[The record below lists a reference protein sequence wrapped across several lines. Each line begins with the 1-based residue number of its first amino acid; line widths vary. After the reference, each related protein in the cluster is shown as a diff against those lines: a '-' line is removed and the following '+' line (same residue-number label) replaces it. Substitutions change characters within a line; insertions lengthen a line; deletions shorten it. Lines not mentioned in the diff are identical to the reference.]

1 MLDLAVL
8 VDVPSL
14 IIVLGASF
22 VSSFILYTK
31 VKPALDLCSK
41 TILGVGCL
49 GAQIGLIQVIQTL
62 DPVSSPDVLLL
73 VSVVIVLPMLY
84 AGVGYAL
91 VSTSPVSHPNP
102 VGSIPLFRKL
112 ASLIA
117 LVGVFLWAILFV
129 PEASYF
135 DPLALII
142 FFAFVVI
149 FGVINKGKNGNI
161 NFLKVA
167 YNTLVM
173 SIVWSSAGLLGAI
186 ARSADPRQIGPFLA
200 FAVLLATYATSLC
213 ILVEFFYAMTQRERD
228 VNLNFGWQEFLLI
241 GSVSIVV
248 PLVIMWGSVQW

>member
-14 IIVLGASF
+14 IIVLGASS

-49 GAQIGLIQVIQTL
+49 GAQIGLVQALAQ
-62 DPVSSPDVLLL
+62 VSSPDVLLL
-73 VSVVIVLPMLY
+73 VSVIIVIPMLY

-112 ASLIA
+112 ASLTA
-117 LVGVFLWAILFV
+117 LVGVFLWAILVV
-129 PEASYF
+129 PEASFF
-135 DPLALII
+135 DPLALIV

-186 ARSADPRQIGPFLA
+186 ARYADPTQIGPFLG
-200 FAVLLATYATSLC
+200 FAVLLSTYATSLY

-228 VNLNFGWQEFLLI
+228 VNLNFGWQEFLLV

-248 PLVIMWGSVQW
+248 PITLILGTVQR

>member
-49 GAQIGLIQVIQTL
+49 GAQIGLVQALAQ
-62 DPVSSPDVLLL
+62 VSSPDVLLL
-73 VSVVIVLPMLY
+73 VSVIIVIPMLY

-112 ASLIA
+112 ASLTA
-117 LVGVFLWAILFV
+117 LVGVFLWAILVV
-129 PEASYF
+129 PEASFF
-135 DPLALII
+135 DPLALIV

-186 ARSADPRQIGPFLA
+186 ARYADPTQIGPFLG

-228 VNLNFGWQEFLLI
+228 VNLNFGWQEFLLV

-248 PLVIMWGSVQW
+248 PITLILGTVQR

>member
-49 GAQIGLIQVIQTL
+49 GAQIGLVQALAQ
-62 DPVSSPDVLLL
+62 VSSPDVLLL
-73 VSVVIVLPMLY
+73 VSVIIVIPMLY

-117 LVGVFLWAILFV
+117 LVGVFLWAILVV
-129 PEASYF
+129 PEASFF
-135 DPLALII
+135 DPLALIV

-186 ARSADPRQIGPFLA
+186 ARYADPTQIGPFLG
-200 FAVLLATYATSLC
+200 FAVLLSTYATSLY

-228 VNLNFGWQEFLLI
+228 VNLNFGWQEFFLV

-248 PLVIMWGSVQW
+248 PITLILGTVQR

>member
-1 MLDLAVL
+1 MLDLAIL

-14 IIVLGASF
+14 FIVLGASF
-22 VSSFILYTK
+22 VSSLILYTK

-49 GAQIGLIQVIQTL
+49 GAQIGLIQALAQ
-62 DPVSSPDVLLL
+62 VSSPDVLLL
-73 VSVVIVLPMLY
+73 VSVIIVIPMLY

-117 LVGVFLWAILFV
+117 LVGVFLWAILVV
-129 PEASYF
+129 PEASFF

-186 ARSADPRQIGPFLA
+186 ARYTDPTQIGPFLA
-200 FAVLLATYATSLC
+200 FAVLLSTYATSLC

-228 VNLNFGWQEFLLI
+228 VNLNFGWQEFLLV

-248 PLVIMWGSVQW
+248 PITLILGTVQR

>member
-14 IIVLGASF
+14 LIVLGASF
-22 VSSFILYTK
+22 VSSLILYTK

-49 GAQIGLIQVIQTL
+49 GAQIGLIQALAQ
-62 DPVSSPDVLLL
+62 VSSPDVLLL
-73 VSVVIVLPMLY
+73 VSVIIVIPMLY

-117 LVGVFLWAILFV
+117 LVGVFLWAILVV
-129 PEASYF
+129 PEASFF

-149 FGVINKGKNGNI
+149 FSVINKGKNGNI
-161 NFLKVA
+161 KFLKVA

-186 ARSADPRQIGPFLA
+186 ARYTDPTQIGPFLA
-200 FAVLLATYATSLC
+200 FAVLLSTYATSLC

-228 VNLNFGWQEFLLI
+228 VNLNFGWQEFLLV

-248 PLVIMWGSVQW
+248 PITLILGTVQR

>member
-49 GAQIGLIQVIQTL
+49 GAQIGLVQALAQ
-62 DPVSSPDVLLL
+62 VSSPDVLLL
-73 VSVVIVLPMLY
+73 VSVIIVIPMLY

-112 ASLIA
+112 ASLTA
-117 LVGVFLWAILFV
+117 LVGVFLWAILVV
-129 PEASYF
+129 PEASFF
-135 DPLALII
+135 DPLALIV

-186 ARSADPRQIGPFLA
+186 ARYADPTQIGPFLG
-200 FAVLLATYATSLC
+200 FAVLLSTYATSLY

-228 VNLNFGWQEFLLI
+228 VNLNFGWQEFLLV

-248 PLVIMWGSVQW
+248 PITLILGTVQR

>member
-8 VDVPSL
+8 FDVPSL
-14 IIVLGASF
+14 LIVLGASF

-49 GAQIGLIQVIQTL
+49 GAQIGLIQAIQAE
-62 DPVSSPDVLLL
+62 VSSPDLLLL

-102 VGSIPLFRKL
+102 VGSIPLFRKV
-112 ASLIA
+112 ASLTA

-142 FFAFVVI
+142 FFASVLI
-149 FGVINKGKNGNI
+149 FGVINNGENGNI

-186 ARSADPRQIGPFLA
+186 ARYTDPTQIGPFLA
-200 FAVLLATYATSLC
+200 FAVLLSTYATSLC

-228 VNLNFGWQEFLLI
+228 VKLNFGWQEFLLI

-248 PLVIMWGSVQW
+248 PLALIWGIVQW

>member
-49 GAQIGLIQVIQTL
+49 GAQIGLVQALAQ
-62 DPVSSPDVLLL
+62 VSSPDVLLL
-73 VSVVIVLPMLY
+73 VSVIIVIPMLY

-135 DPLALII
+135 DPLALIV

-186 ARSADPRQIGPFLA
+186 ARYADPTQIGPFLG
-200 FAVLLATYATSLC
+200 FAVLLSTYATSLY

-228 VNLNFGWQEFLLI
+228 VNLNFGWQEFLLV

-248 PLVIMWGSVQW
+248 PITLILGTVQR

>member
-49 GAQIGLIQVIQTL
+49 GAQIGLVQALAQ
-62 DPVSSPDVLLL
+62 VSSPDVLLL

-112 ASLIA
+112 ASLTA
-117 LVGVFLWAILFV
+117 LVGVFLWAILVV
-129 PEASYF
+129 PEASFFYFF
-135 DPLALII
+135 DPLALIV

-149 FGVINKGKNGNI
+149 FGVVNKGKNGNI

-186 ARSADPRQIGPFLA
+186 ARSADPTQIGPFLA

-248 PLVIMWGSVQW
+248 PLVIMWGSIQW

>member
-14 IIVLGASF
+14 LIVLGASF

-49 GAQIGLIQVIQTL
+49 GAQIGLVQALAQ
-62 DPVSSPDVLLL
+62 VSSPDVLLL
-73 VSVVIVLPMLY
+73 VSVIIVIPMLY

-117 LVGVFLWAILFV
+117 LVGVFLWAILVV
-129 PEASYF
+129 PEASFF
-135 DPLALII
+135 DPLALIV

-186 ARSADPRQIGPFLA
+186 ARYADPTQIGPFLG
-200 FAVLLATYATSLC
+200 FAVLLSTYATSLC

-228 VNLNFGWQEFLLI
+228 VNLNFGWQEFLLV
-241 GSVSIVV
+241 GAVSIVV
-248 PLVIMWGSVQW
+248 PITLILGTVQR

>member
-49 GAQIGLIQVIQTL
+49 GAQIGLVQALAQ
-62 DPVSSPDVLLL
+62 VSSPDVLLL
-73 VSVVIVLPMLY
+73 VSVIIVIPMLY

-117 LVGVFLWAILFV
+117 LVGVFLWAILVV
-129 PEASYF
+129 PEASFF
-135 DPLALII
+135 DPLALIV

-186 ARSADPRQIGPFLA
+186 ARYADPTQIGPFLG
-200 FAVLLATYATSLC
+200 FAVLLSTYATSLC

-228 VNLNFGWQEFLLI
+228 VNLNFGWQEFLLV

-248 PLVIMWGSVQW
+248 PITLILGTVQR

>member
-49 GAQIGLIQVIQTL
+49 GAQIGLVQALAQ
-62 DPVSSPDVLLL
+62 VSSPDVLLL
-73 VSVVIVLPMLY
+73 VSVIIVIPMLY

-112 ASLIA
+112 ASLTA
-117 LVGVFLWAILFV
+117 LVGVFLWAILVV
-129 PEASYF
+129 PEASFF
-135 DPLALII
+135 DPLALIV

-186 ARSADPRQIGPFLA
+186 ARYADPTQIGPFLG
-200 FAVLLATYATSLC
+200 FAVLLSTYATSLC

-228 VNLNFGWQEFLLI
+228 VNLNFGWQEFLLV

-248 PLVIMWGSVQW
+248 PITLILGTVQR

>member
-49 GAQIGLIQVIQTL
+49 GAQIGLVQALAQ
-62 DPVSSPDVLLL
+62 VSSPDVLLL
-73 VSVVIVLPMLY
+73 VSVIIVIPMLY

-112 ASLIA
+112 ASLTA
-117 LVGVFLWAILFV
+117 LVGVFLWAILVV
-129 PEASYF
+129 PEASFF
-135 DPLALII
+135 DPLALIV

-186 ARSADPRQIGPFLA
+186 ARYADPTQIGPFLG
-200 FAVLLATYATSLC
+200 FAVLLSTYATSLC

-228 VNLNFGWQEFLLI
+228 VNLNFGWQEFLLV

-248 PLVIMWGSVQW
+248 PITLIFGTVQR